1 MLSVP
6 DLTAL
11 LGISRAD
18 AYELV
23 KRKDF
28 PALHI
33 GKRVLVPKD
42 KLIAWIGE
50 NTGGGQA
57 WQKSIA
63 ARLSPPQCFTKSV
76 LSSTASGCGAF
87 P

>member
-1 MLSVP
+1 MKDVKFKNYDDHPLMLSVP
-6 DLTAL
+6 DLVAL
-11 LGISRAD
+11 LGISRAG

-50 NTGGGQA
+50 NTN
-57 WQKSIA
+57 
-63 ARLSPPQCFTKSV
+63 
-76 LSSTASGCGAF
+76 
-87 P
+87 

>member
-1 MLSVP
+1 MNETVFKSYDDLPLMLSVP
-6 DLTAL
+6 DLVAL
-11 LGISRAD
+11 LGISRAG

-50 NTGGGQA
+50 NTGGGQ
-57 WQKSIA
+57 K
-63 ARLSPPQCFTKSV
+63 
-76 LSSTASGCGAF
+76 
-87 P
+87 

>member
-1 MLSVP
+1 MNETVFKSYDDLPLMLSVP
-6 DLTAL
+6 DLVAL
-11 LGISRAD
+11 LGISRAG

-50 NTGGGQA
+50 NTGGG
-57 WQKSIA
+57 
-63 ARLSPPQCFTKSV
+63 SV
-76 LSSTASGCGAF
+76 
-87 P
+87 

>member
-1 MLSVP
+1 MNDTVFKSYDDLPLMLSVP
-6 DLTAL
+6 DLVAL
-11 LGISRAD
+11 LGISRAG

-50 NTGGGQA
+50 NTGGGQ
-57 WQKSIA
+57 K
-63 ARLSPPQCFTKSV
+63 
-76 LSSTASGCGAF
+76 
-87 P
+87 

>member
-6 DLTAL
+6 DLVAL
-11 LGISRAD
+11 LGISRAG

-50 NTGGGQA
+50 NTN
-57 WQKSIA
+57 
-63 ARLSPPQCFTKSV
+63 
-76 LSSTASGCGAF
+76 
-87 P
+87 